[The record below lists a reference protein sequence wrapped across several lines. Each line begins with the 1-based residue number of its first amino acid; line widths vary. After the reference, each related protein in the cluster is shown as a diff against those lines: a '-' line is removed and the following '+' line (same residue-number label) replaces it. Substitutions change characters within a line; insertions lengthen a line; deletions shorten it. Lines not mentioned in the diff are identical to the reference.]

1 MLPTSRRNEL
11 MHRLLLLLLTS
22 LALLTLR
29 MDSSASAQRA
39 THPALAALPAELV
52 WAWERPE
59 DLRWLPL
66 DVGVAYVASSVL
78 LQGED
83 AQVYRRASALLLAP
97 GASRV
102 PVLHV
107 DMSWRR
113 PPALN
118 AAQSRRVAD
127 ELLRLA
133 AQANRK
139 VVQLDFEVRRSQR
152 PFLARTIDAI
162 RARLD
167 PSIALSVTA
176 LASWCLDDYW
186 LHEIAADEVVPM
198 AFRMGPSQHA
208 LRARLLHQG
217 GFTRARC
224 GAAIGFSSDEPMM
237 AVREGRRYYFSP
249 QAWSAARWQ
258 ALRSTPRSTIPS
270 R

>member
-1 MLPTSRRNEL
+1 MQ
-11 MHRLLLLLLTS
+11 RLLVLLLAS

-29 MDSSASAQRA
+29 MDSSASPVRA
-39 THPALAALPAELV
+39 LHPALAALPAELV

-59 DLRWLPL
+59 DLRWLPA
-66 DVGVAYVASSVL
+66 DVGVAYVGATVL
-78 LQGED
+78 LQGGQ
-83 AQVYRRASALLLAP
+83 AQVYRRAAPLLLAP
-97 GASRV
+97 GAARV

-107 DMSWRR
+107 DVSWRK
-113 PPALN
+113 PPVLSE
-118 AAQSRRVAD
+118 AQGRRIAD

-133 AQANRK
+133 AQANRQ

-152 PFLARTIDAI
+152 PFLARTIGDI

-186 LHEIAADEVVPM
+186 LHDIAADEVVPM
-198 AFRMGPSQHA
+198 AFRMGQAQHA
-208 LRARLLHQG
+208 LRARLLQQG

-224 GAAIGFSSDEPMM
+224 GAAIGFATDEAMM
-237 AVREGRRYYFSP
+237 AVREGRHYYFSP

-258 ALRSTPRSTIPS
+258 ALRDTPRSTIPS
-270 R
+270 RL

>member
-1 MLPTSRRNEL
+1 MQRLFA
-11 MHRLLLLLLTS
+11 HRLLPLLLTC

-29 MDSSASAQRA
+29 TDSGASVVRPA
-39 THPALAALPAELV
+39 HPALATLPAELV

-59 DLRWLPL
+59 DLRWLPPA
-66 DVGVAYVASSVL
+66 VGVAYVGSTIL
-78 LQGED
+78 LQGEQ
-83 AQVYRRASALLLAP
+83 AQVYRRAAPLLLAP
-97 GASRV
+97 GAARV

-107 DMSWRR
+107 DASWRK
-113 PPALN
+113 PPRLTD
-118 AAQSRRVAD
+118 AQSARIAD

-133 AQANRK
+133 GQANRK

-152 PFLARTIDAI
+152 PFLARTVGAI

-186 LHEIAADEVVPM
+186 LKDIAADEVVPM
-198 AFRMGPSQHA
+198 AFRMGAAQHA
-208 LRARLLHQG
+208 LRARLLQQG

-224 GAAIGFSSDEPMM
+224 GAAIGFSADEAMM

-249 QAWSAARWQ
+249 QPWSAARWQ
-258 ALRSTPRSTIPS
+258 ALRDTPRSTIPS
-270 R
+270 RL

>member
-1 MLPTSRRNEL
+1 
-11 MHRLLLLLLTS
+11 MHRLPALLLTVF
-22 LALLTLR
+22 LLTCFALTLR
-29 MDSSASAQRA
+29 MDSGAGGARPV
-39 THPALAALPAELV
+39 HPALAALPAELV

-59 DLRWLPL
+59 DLRWLAP
-66 DVGVAYVASSVL
+66 DIGVAYVASSVL
-78 LQGED
+78 LQGDET
-83 AQVYRRASALLLAP
+83 QVYRRASALLLAP
-97 GASRV
+97 GAPRV

-113 PPALN
+113 PPALSE
-118 AAQSRRVAD
+118 AQSRRVAD

-152 PFLARTIDAI
+152 PFLARTIGAI

-186 LHEIAADEVVPM
+186 LHDIAADEVVPM
-198 AFRMGPSQHA
+198 AFRMGQAQHA
-208 LRARLLHQG
+208 LRARLLQQR

-224 GAAIGFSSDEPMM
+224 GAAIGFSTDEPMM

-258 ALRSTPRSTIPS
+258 ALRDTPRSTIPS
-270 R
+270 RL

>member
-1 MLPTSRRNEL
+1 MQ
-11 MHRLLLLLLTS
+11 RLLALLLTS
-22 LALLTLR
+22 LALLPLR
-29 MDSSASAQRA
+29 MDSSASAMRPV
-39 THPALAALPAELV
+39 HPALAALPLELV

-59 DLRWLPL
+59 DLRWLPA

-78 LQGED
+78 LQGDE
-83 AQVYRRASALLLAP
+83 ARIYRRATPLLLAP
-97 GASRV
+97 GAARV

-107 DMSWRR
+107 DMAWRQ
-113 PPALN
+113 PPVLSE
-118 AAQSRRVAD
+118 AQEARVAD

-152 PFLARTIDAI
+152 PFLARTIGAI

-186 LHEIAADEVVPM
+186 LHDIAADEVVPM
-198 AFRMGPSQHA
+198 AFRMGAEQHT
-208 LRARLLHQG
+208 LRARLLQQR

-224 GAAIGFSSDEPMM
+224 GAAIGFSTDEPMM

-258 ALRSTPRSTIPS
+258 ALRGTPRSTIPS
-270 R
+270 RL

>member
-1 MLPTSRRNEL
+1 MTMRRPL
-11 MHRLLLLLLTS
+11 APLLGL

-29 MDSSASAQRA
+29 MDGGAGAAPPR
-39 THPALAALPAELV
+39 HPALAALPADLV

-59 DLRWLPL
+59 DLRWLPPE
-66 DVGVAYVASSVL
+66 VGVAYVASSIL
-78 LQGED
+78 LEGGT
-83 AQVYRRASALLLAP
+83 ARVYRRATPLLLAP
-97 GASRV
+97 GAARV

-107 DMSWRR
+107 DASWRR
-113 PPALN
+113 PPLLTE
-118 AAQSRRVAD
+118 AQGARVAD

-152 PFLARTIDAI
+152 PFLARTIATI

-167 PSIALSVTA
+167 PSLALSVTA

-186 LHEIAADEVVPM
+186 LHDIAADEVVPM
-198 AFRMGPSQHA
+198 AFRMGPAQHA
-208 LRARLLHQG
+208 LRARLLQQG

-224 GAAIGFSSDEPMM
+224 GAAIGFSSDEAMM

-258 ALRSTPRSTIPS
+258 ALRDTPRSTIPS
-270 R
+270 RP

>member
-1 MLPTSRRNEL
+1 MQ
-11 MHRLLLLLLTS
+11 RLLALLLTS

-29 MDSSASAQRA
+29 MDSDAGTLRA
-39 THPALAALPAELV
+39 VHPALAALPAELV

-59 DLRWLPL
+59 DLRWLPPE
-66 DVGVAYVASSVL
+66 VGVAYVGSTIL
-78 LQGED
+78 LQGKQ
-83 AQVYRRASALLLAP
+83 AQVYRRAAPLLLAP
-97 GASRV
+97 GAARV

-107 DMSWRR
+107 DVSWRK
-113 PPALN
+113 PPVLSD
-118 AAQSRRVAD
+118 AQSARVAD

-152 PFLARTIDAI
+152 PFLAHTIGAI

-186 LHEIAADEVVPM
+186 LQQIGADEVVPM
-198 AFRMGPSQHA
+198 AFRMGPAQQA
-208 LRARLLHQG
+208 LRARLLQQG

-224 GAAIGFSSDEPMM
+224 GAAIGFATDEPMM
-237 AVREGRRYYFSP
+237 AVRERRRYYFSP
-249 QAWSAARWQ
+249 QAWSAERWQ
-258 ALRSTPRSTIPS
+258 ALRSTPRSTMPS
-270 R
+270 RP